1 MKVENISEIT
11 GIMVNRLK
19 WVFKIVMVATK
30 IMIIL
35 CLLNIVMKI
44 LDVIGKL
51 IALLKISY

>member
-1 MKVENISEIT
+1 LKVENISEIT